1 MTTFAPDDVRWVVL
15 SDLHLGD
22 DGSLLTRVDPV
33 SQAVDAAAPA
43 GTLVG
48 LVDLLRDLIDRNAGG
63 ARPTLIVNGDFLD
76 LAVSRL
82 HAALMHFRQFA
93 GLVLAPGDELFDRIV
108 FLPGNHDHHLW
119 EIARETQYAR
129 AIDAS
134 GPTLPPMRHSTPPSL
149 DDAVPSFLLSRLL
162 RTVRPLDAD
171 EDRQRRVAVVYP
183 NLVLTAGGRRAVI
196 LHHGHYAEGIY
207 HLISRAYR
215 WLFPGRP
222 LPATVE
228 ALESEN
234 FAWIDFFWSLLGQ
247 SGAAAP
253 DIETLSE
260 MLHYPEHV
268 GDYADRLAARAAAA
282 RDLPWIPGDRV
293 EEAVLKHVFSTIAER
308 FAGERFHRERV
319 CTAETMGVLGRY
331 LFGPTLEQVRS
342 ELGAVPPE
350 LAFLWGHTHKP
361 FEKILRETRSARD
374 VAVYNSGGWVI
385 DSLRPAPT
393 IGASALLLNEALDV
407 AALRFFF
414 DAPGGGEILFDVVRP
429 DGVQEIEV
437 GPPPEAPL
445 PAPGEGHDSSL
456 VTHPGPGVS
465 VAAPPASEVQDPGA
479 GAVEAAGERLDF
491 ARAMQLR
498 VRTSVA
504 EGSGWDAFA
513 EKIRAGMLRRRRHLE
528 ATFGP

>member
-1 MTTFAPDDVRWVVL
+1 MTDPAPDDIRWVVL
-15 SDLHLGD
+15 TDLHLGD
-22 DGSLLTRVDPV
+22 DGSLLTHLDADAHTVDP
-33 SQAVDAAAPA
+33 SAPSP
-43 GTLVG
+43 TLVG
-48 LVDLLRDLIDRNAGG
+48 LVALLRDLIERNAGST
-63 ARPTLIVNGDFLD
+63 RPTLIVNGDFLD

-93 GLVLAPGDELFDRIV
+93 SLVLAPGDELFDRIV

-129 AIDAS
+129 AIDAA
-134 GPTLPPMRHSTPPSL
+134 GATLPPMRHTTPPTL
-149 DDAVPSFLLSRLL
+149 EGAVPSFLLSRLL
-162 RTVRPLDAD
+162 RAVSPDVPDDVR
-171 EDRQRRVAVVYP
+171 QGRVAVVYP
-183 NLVLTAGGRRAVI
+183 NLVLADRGRRAVI

-207 HLISRAYR
+207 HLVSRAYR

-222 LPATVE
+222 APSSVE
-228 ALESEN
+228 GLESEN

-253 DIETLSE
+253 DIETLAE

-268 GDYADRLAARAAAA
+268 GDYADRLAERAAAV

-293 EEAVLKHVFSTIAER
+293 EKAVLTHAFSTLAER

-331 LFGPTLEQVRS
+331 LFGPTLAQVRE
-342 ELGAVPPE
+342 ELGTVPPD

-361 FEKILRETRSARD
+361 FEKVLRETTTQRD

-393 IGASALLLNEALDV
+393 IGASALLLNTRLDV

-437 GPPPEAPL
+437 GPAPEAPL
-445 PAPGEGHDSSL
+445 PVPGEQGGGGLATPPGH
-456 VTHPGPGVS
+456 VVS
-465 VAAPPASEVQDPGA
+465 VVPPARDRPTPAGEV
-479 GAVEAAGERLDF
+479 AVEVAGERLDF
-491 ARAMQLR
+491 ARAMQSR
-498 VRTSVA
+498 VRASVA
-504 EGSGWDAFA
+504 EGRGWDAFA
-513 EKIRAGMLRRRRHLE
+513 ACIRRGILRRRTHLE